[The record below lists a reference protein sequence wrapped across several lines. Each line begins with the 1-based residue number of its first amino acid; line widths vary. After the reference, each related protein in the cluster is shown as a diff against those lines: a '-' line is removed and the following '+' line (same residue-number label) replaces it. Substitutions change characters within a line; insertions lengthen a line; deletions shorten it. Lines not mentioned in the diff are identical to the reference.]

1 MSEMLCLM
9 GARLLSA
16 PERVLDVSDM
26 HRSTPQPT
34 KDRTETGGMAMTE
47 HRVGTQEEWQAAR
60 DQLLAQE
67 EELTPR
73 NHQLARARPGVGG
86 RERAPPRRNDE
97 LARKRRGL
105 PWVAVEKEYS
115 FQTAGGTRS
124 LAEL

>member
-60 DQLLAQE
+60 RPPPGGRGKRGGGRA
-67 EELTPR
+67 
-73 NHQLARARPGVGG
+73 ARTGRGG

-115 FQTAGGTRS
+115 FQ
-124 LAEL
+124 